1 MRENHA
7 KICNYSRAIHGTAP
21 FFHEKTLKKFLSHAQ
36 VQGMVFIMS
45 KTILLKTA
53 TKIIDGS
60 SAIILNDDNLMYV
73 QTDLIGEPDNVF
85 LDCRWFADS
94 GEEYV
99 VEFLEK
105 DNQRV
110 SIRGGNM
117 FLIDGDGDQWKLTI
131 LIPSKLS

>member
-1 MRENHA
+1 
-7 KICNYSRAIHGTAP
+7 
-21 FFHEKTLKKFLSHAQ
+21 
-36 VQGMVFIMS
+36 
-45 KTILLKTA
+45 
-53 TKIIDGS
+53 
-60 SAIILNDDNLMYV
+60 
-73 QTDLIGEPDNVF
+73 LIGEPDNVF
-85 LDCRWFADS
+85 LYCRWFADS